1 MINYSEYVES
11 SIEKFTEEI
20 GVKKSKLFNSSS
32 LKEELKEEL
41 TSIFKKF
48 NTKLHDMSK
57 EILQPIKVKVKINNL
72 TVGQEVEH
80 DIEVLDFKKEDD
92 DSFYFEK
99 IEGLEKING
108 LSWDSK
114 QQKLVGK
121 ATTTGDFKLFASGTF
136 NSATAYERKIESN
149 FRLTVIPDPRSLW
162 KNIEPDETMPY
173 HKTHE
178 ASDSLTTEDRVRLL
192 FASKRGRSHAHNG
205 TFRDDDGRIVSTPS
219 GWSIL
224 CVADGAGSC
233 SLSREG
239 SRIATQTATEILIE
253 LLSSSRGDEL
263 VNTVLNNSKG
273 SSSELEEKL
282 REKVEEIMNSSAYHA
297 LKAIYGE
304 SEEKKEEVKEFSTT
318 LLLTAYKKVE
328 EGHIIIS
335 FWIGDGVIA
344 IYNKNKTIKILGE
357 PDGGE
362 FAGQTRFL
370 SNDIFQNKESLSQR
384 ISINFIEDFTAII
397 LATDGISDPYFQ
409 IDEDLSKVE
418 KWDKL
423 WSELSPIVEEEEI
436 SVAERKLL
444 EWLDFWSIGN
454 HDDRTLTLL
463 LPYNPTPIPS
473 KEESDVQ

>member
-1 MINYSEYVES
+1 MIDYSEYIES

-20 GVKKSKLFNSSS
+20 GVKKSTLFNSSS

-57 EILQPIKVKVKINNL
+57 EILQPIEVKVKINNL
-72 TVGQEVEH
+72 IVGQEVEH
-80 DIEVLDFKKEDD
+80 DIEVLDFKKEEE

-99 IEGLEKING
+99 IEGLEKIDG
-108 LSWDSK
+108 IRWDREE
-114 QQKLVGK
+114 QKLVGK

-136 NSATAYERKIESN
+136 NSTTAYERKIESN

-162 KNIEPDETMPY
+162 KNIEPDGAMPY

-178 ASDSLTTEDRVRLL
+178 ASDSLITEDNVRLL

-239 SRIATQTATEILIE
+239 SRIATQTATDTLIE
-253 LLSSSRGDEL
+253 LLSSKRGDEL
-263 VNTVLNNSKG
+263 VNTVLNNSKS

-304 SEEKKEEVKEFSTT
+304 SEETKEAVKEFSTT
-318 LLLTAYKKVE
+318 LLLTAHKKVE
-328 EGHIIIS
+328 EGHLIIS
-335 FWIGDGVIA
+335 FWIGDGAIA
-344 IYNKNKTIKILGE
+344 IYNKNTTIKILGE

-397 LATDGISDPYFQ
+397 LVTDGISDPYFQ
-409 IDEDLSKVE
+409 IDDDLSKVE
-418 KWDKL
+418 KWDTL
-423 WSELSPIVEEEEI
+423 WSELSSLVEEEEI